1 MAQCEKQPR
10 PGPLAADR
18 ALPLVYQELRRLAHR
33 RLSKEPPGPTL
44 DTTGLVHEAYVRLV
58 QGRETPW
65 ENRAHFFAA
74 AAIAMRRI
82 LVERARRQRA
92 AKHGGRRARV
102 TLDEGVAMVPARG
115 VDLLALDQALDRLE
129 AHDAPMCEI
138 VMLRFF
144 AGLSVEET
152 AALLEIS
159 PRTVKRK
166 WTFARAWLHDSLSSG
181 DQSDP

>member
-1 MAQCEKQPR
+1 
-10 PGPLAADR
+10 
-18 ALPLVYQELRRLAHR
+18 
-33 RLSKEPPGPTL
+33 
-44 DTTGLVHEAYVRLV
+44 
-58 QGRETPW
+58 
-65 ENRAHFFAA
+65 
-74 AAIAMRRI
+74 MRRI